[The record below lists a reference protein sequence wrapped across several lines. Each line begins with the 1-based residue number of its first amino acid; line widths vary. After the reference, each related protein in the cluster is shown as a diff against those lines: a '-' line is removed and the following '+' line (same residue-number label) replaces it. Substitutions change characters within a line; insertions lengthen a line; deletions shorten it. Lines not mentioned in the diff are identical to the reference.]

1 MTSMTT
7 TSSPKATRPLRRSA
21 TDKQIAGV
29 AGGLADHLGVD
40 PVLIRV
46 AFALGTLISL
56 TGLLAYLIL
65 WVVMPQAD
73 EVPVS
78 GGPIAQPAP

>member
-1 MTSMTT
+1 MNT
-7 TSSPKATRPLRRSA
+7 TSSPKATARPLVRSE
-21 TDKQIAGV
+21 TDKKVAGV

-40 PVLIRV
+40 PLLIRV
-46 AFALGTLISL
+46 LFGVTTLISL

-65 WVVMPQAD
+65 WAVMPEAD
-73 EVPVS
+73 EVPVV